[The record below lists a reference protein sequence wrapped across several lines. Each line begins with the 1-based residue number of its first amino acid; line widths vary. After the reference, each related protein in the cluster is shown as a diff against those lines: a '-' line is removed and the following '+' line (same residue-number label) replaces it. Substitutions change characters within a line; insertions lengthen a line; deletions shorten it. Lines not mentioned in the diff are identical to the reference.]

1 MTLQTGDPERLGDYW
16 LAARLGA
23 GSQGVVYEAYNGTG
37 TRVALKVVHSDA
49 SSFVRDRFVK
59 ELESA
64 RRVASFCTA
73 QILDSETQG
82 ERPYIVSEYIPGPT
96 LGARL
101 RDRGPLPADET
112 TRLAVGVSTALTAIH
127 QAGVVHRDLKPGNVL
142 IGPDGPRIID
152 FGIARTSEMSL
163 TATGALMGTYGY
175 MAPEVLSG
183 RRATAASDVFA
194 WGALIL
200 YCAGGEEPFRG
211 DNLAEVAFR
220 TATVDPDL
228 SAVPARLR
236 PLVAAALAKEPE
248 RRPSASE
255 VLQGL
260 IGKMPASAD
269 PRLALLEAGARA
281 SELSDTTALAGTQ
294 PDLDLG
300 ERAEQAYASFP
311 DAYHL
316 AVRALLMRLVV
327 PGSAPDGSQ
336 DSVRTAATE
345 ELFGDGTDGETAVIR
360 TAVVALTDAGVLVA
374 GDDGSVRPTSMALLP
389 AWPRL
394 RDWVQQDRGGLALRN
409 RLGDAALAWNR
420 GGRRGDDLQHGSALR
435 VSLDWSATAAA
446 HLRPN
451 ALESRFLAASRVAAA
466 RSVRRRRQLLS
477 ALSVFVVA
485 ALVAGLFAVQQRREA
500 RQQQERATARSTA
513 QAAESLRASDPVN
526 AMLLSLA
533 AWRISPTEEARASLL
548 AAAVQR
554 EADVF
559 QVPHGVRDLEVA
571 NQLLSEDGRLLVLN
585 IYGKSQIWD
594 LEKKQRLLS
603 LDQIQGMRDASVRD
617 ISDHSRYAL
626 ISWNDG
632 QGQGLDLVTGAPAG
646 PRMMLGDGP
655 TTINDRGQ
663 IVISADGENGGY
675 EIRDAVTGRT
685 TMKEELSFHA
695 ELSSD
700 GSLLA
705 RCDPYP
711 SVSLQRL
718 SGGKRTRIHLDE
730 PPGGPKVDCFGSGR
744 TRMRFSPDGGRLM
757 AGDAAT
763 LWVWDTETGDLV
775 AEMHLEN
782 PTEETQPEIRH
793 LAFSTDGRHLV
804 GYSDIDGLLVWR
816 VGLDHGAIYNF
827 NRRDLYGTDTDGGS
841 VTYALDAK
849 RKKLVVASRNGSQ
862 VQVLD
867 MSRSIAP
874 DPVALPVGL
883 PLVAISPNGEYGVVH
898 IGEPGAAQQV
908 YSMRSGELIG
918 AKIPQRM
925 REPDTLTLTVGDT
938 QALSNDGRLLA
949 FQDSRSG
956 QAAADTGVVVYDVRK
971 GRELLREKVSA
982 QDSILNSI
990 ALSSDGAHVAVW
1002 TGKTVDGMAVQV
1014 WDVSR
1019 GGPPQRFAGAQ
1030 GQLVFS
1036 PDGRTL
1042 ITTRGQVL
1050 DLASG
1055 DVKAGALGSTPLT
1068 GAAFSADGRTLATTT
1083 AEGWV
1088 ELRDTGTWR
1097 RVGRMPSSVTQGAS
1111 HYGEQLSMP
1120 TFTPDGD
1127 LLAARVGYG
1136 SVQFWDL
1143 SSRITLGD
1151 ALQLGGDTLQSLRFD
1166 DRGVLRMIGNGHRRR
1181 AFNPEAGAAI
1191 KQICRRA
1198 GRDITPAVWRTYIP
1212 GAPYREV
1219 CA

>member
-23 GSQGVVYEAYNGTG
+23 GSQGVVYEAYNGAG
-37 TRVALKVVHSDA
+37 TRVALKVVHYDA

-59 ELESA
+59 ELDSA

-73 QILDSETQG
+73 KILDSETQG
-82 ERPYIVSEYIPGPT
+82 ERPYIVSEYIPGST
-96 LGARL
+96 LGALL

-112 TRLAVGVSTALTAIH
+112 TRLAVGVATALTAIH

-152 FGIARTSEMSL
+152 FGIARTAEMSL

-183 RRATAASDVFA
+183 RRATTASDVFA

-211 DNLAEVAFR
+211 SNLAEVALR

-228 SAVPARLR
+228 SAVPAQLR

-260 IGKMPASAD
+260 IGKMPPSAD

-281 SELSDTTALAGTQ
+281 SELSDASALDGTQ

-300 ERAEQAYASFP
+300 ERAEQAYAALP
-311 DAYHL
+311 NDYHL
-316 AVRALLMRLVV
+316 AVQTLLMRLVV

-336 DSVRTAATE
+336 DSVRTAAPE
-345 ELFGDGTDGETAVIR
+345 ELFGEDLNGEAPAIR
-360 TAVVALTDAGVLVA
+360 TVVAALVDAGVLVE
-374 GDDGSVRPTSMALLP
+374 GGDGSVRPTSIALLP

-394 RDWVQQDRGGLALRN
+394 RNWVQQDRGRLALRN
-409 RLGDAALAWNR
+409 RLGEAALAWDR
-420 GGRRGDDLQHGSALR
+420 GGRRGDDLYHGSVLR

-446 HLRPN
+446 YLRPN
-451 ALESRFLAASRVAAA
+451 ALESQFLAASRMAAA

-477 ALSVFVVA
+477 ALSVLVVT
-485 ALVAGLFAVQQRREA
+485 ALVAGLFAVQQSREA

-554 EADVF
+554 EVDVF
-559 QVPHGVRDLEVA
+559 QVPHGVRDLEVST
-571 NQLLSEDGRLLVLN
+571 QLLSADGRLIVLN
-585 IYGKSQIWD
+585 VFGKSQIWD
-594 LEKKQRLLS
+594 LQKKRKLLS
-603 LDQIQGMRDASVRD
+603 LDQVKGMRDTFVED

-626 ISWNDG
+626 ISWADG
-632 QGQGLDLVTGAPAG
+632 HGQGLNLVTGAPTG
-646 PRMMLGDGP
+646 PRMMLGDGAK
-655 TTINDRGQ
+655 TISDRGQ
-663 IVISADGENGGY
+663 IVISTDDENGGY

-685 TMKEELSFHA
+685 TMTEDLSFHA
-695 ELSSD
+695 ELSPD

-718 SGGKRTRIHLDE
+718 SGDKRTRIHLDE

-775 AEMHLEN
+775 TEMHLEN
-782 PTEETQPEIRH
+782 PLEGQQPEIRG
-793 LAFSTDGRHLV
+793 LVFSTDGRHLI
-804 GYSDIDGLLVWR
+804 GYSDTDGLLIWR

-827 NRRDLYGTDTDGGS
+827 DRRDLYGTDTDGGS
-841 VTYALDAK
+841 VTFALDAK
-849 RKKLVVASRNGSQ
+849 GKELVVASRNGSQ

-867 MSRSIAP
+867 MSRAIAP
-874 DPVALPVGL
+874 DPLALPVGL
-883 PLVAISPNGEYGVVH
+883 PLVTMSPNGEYGVVH
-898 IGEPGAAQQV
+898 IGEPGAARQV

-918 AKIPQRM
+918 AKIPQRTG
-925 REPDTLTLTVGDT
+925 ELDLTLTVGDT

-949 FQDSRSG
+949 FEDSQAG
-956 QAAADTGVVVYDVRK
+956 QPSDRNVVVYDVRK

-982 QDSILNSI
+982 RENILNSV

-1019 GGPPQRFAGAQ
+1019 GGPPQRFVGAQ

-1042 ITTRGQVL
+1042 VTTRGQVL

-1055 DVKAGALGSTPLT
+1055 DVKAVALGSTNLT

-1097 RVGRMPSSVTQGAS
+1097 LVGRMPSSVTQGAS

-1127 LLAARVGYG
+1127 LLAARVGFG
-1136 SVQFWDL
+1136 SVQLWDL

-1151 ALQLGGDTLQSLRFD
+1151 ALQLGGDTLLSLRFD
-1166 DRGVLRMIGNGHRRR
+1166 DQGVLRMIGNGHRRR

-1212 GAPYREV
+1212 GAPYRKV